1 MILITQKSR
10 RLALRIG
17 AVAGAALLVAGTW
30 RLAGIAP
37 MLLISAT
44 GVAVLLFLAFKRA
57 RDRKT
62 EVIFAFY
69 VTADEI
75 LGNSGSS
82 RYRFEIA
89 EAIKKGEAVVHML
102 PDPPPLSS
110 FALGA
115 LYNSVGDHNGAIGH
129 LALAAEEEMLKDSPH
144 VSPSRQLRRYVK
156 RLRQIERRPE
166 RWSKISAAMRNLE
179 TMHRE
184 RGAQLLAENQ
194 AQLKRLV
201 TAFDNQLADQAIQ
214 SAATRTP
221 VTNFAGRSFKS
232 INPPPPISEVLNDVY
247 QEERK
252 SS

>member
-1 MILITQKSR
+1 
-10 RLALRIG
+10 
-17 AVAGAALLVAGTW
+17 
-30 RLAGIAP
+30 
-37 MLLISAT
+37 MLLLCAV
-44 GVAVLLFLAFKRA
+44 GVGVLMLLAFKRA

-62 EVIFAFY
+62 EIIFGFY

-75 LGNSGSS
+75 LGNAGSS

-115 LYNSVGDHNGAIGH
+115 LYHSVGDHNGAIGH

-166 RWSKISAAMRNLE
+166 RWTKISAAMRNLE
-179 TMHRE
+179 SLHRD

-201 TAFDNQLADQAIQ
+201 AAFDTQMSDQAAQ
-214 SAATRTP
+214 TGASRTP
-221 VTNFAGRSFKS
+221 VTNFTGRSFKS
-232 INPPPPISEVLNDVY
+232 ITPPPPISEVLNDVY

>member
-1 MILITQKSR
+1 M
-10 RLALRIG
+10 A
-17 AVAGAALLVAGTW
+17 AGALLLVTATW
-30 RLAGIAP
+30 RLAGVAP
-37 MLLISAT
+37 MLLLCAV
-44 GVAVLLFLAFKRA
+44 GVGVLMLLAIKRA

-62 EVIFAFY
+62 EVIFSFY

-75 LGNSGSS
+75 LGDAGSR

-115 LYNSVGDHNGAIGH
+115 LYHTIGDHNGAIGH

-156 RLRQIERRPE
+156 RLRQIERKPE

-179 TMHRE
+179 SMHRA

-201 TAFDNQLADQAIQ
+201 AAFDTQMSEQAIQ
-214 SAATRTP
+214 SGASRTP
-221 VTNFAGRSFKS
+221 VTNFTGRSFKS
-232 INPPPPISEVLNDVY
+232 ITPPPPISEVLNDVY

>member
-1 MILITQKSR
+1 MILSTQRSR
-10 RLALRIG
+10 SLALRVG
-17 AVAGAALLVAGTW
+17 AVAGAAVLVAGTW
-30 RLAGIAP
+30 KLAGVAP

-44 GVAVLLFLAFKRA
+44 GVAVLLFLALKRA

-62 EVIFAFY
+62 EVIFGFY

-75 LGNSGSS
+75 LSSAGSS

-115 LYNSVGDHNGAIGH
+115 LYHSVGDHNGAIGH

-166 RWSKISAAMRNLE
+166 RWAKISAAMRNLE
-179 TMHRE
+179 SMHRE

-201 TAFDNQLADQAIQ
+201 AAFDTQMADQAIQ
-214 SAATRTP
+214 SATTRTP
-221 VTNFAGRSFKS
+221 VTNFTGRSFKS
-232 INPPPPISEVLNDVY
+232 ITPPPPISEVLNDVY
-247 QEERK
+247 QEDRK